1 MLTLKL
7 IDVNSFKRELALKG
21 YTIRAFAK
29 KSNVSPAYLSQ
40 IINGH
45 NNVSP
50 TVAKKISLGL
60 GKEITEIFL
69 VNEFDEHTKI
79 I

>member
-7 IDVNSFKRELALKG
+7 IDVNSFKRELAIKG
-21 YTIRAFAK
+21 YTIRGFAK
-29 KSNVSPAYLSQ
+29 ESNVSPAYLSQ

-50 TVAKKISLGL
+50 TVAKKIASGL
-60 GKEITEIFL
+60 NKEITDIFL
-69 VNEFDEHTKI
+69 INEFDEHTKVI
-79 I
+79 